1 MSVFPKITAVSAAST
16 TEEEETKKS
25 TGESSGGSAIPVPP
39 SPPVASEDISGTT
52 VKEETRGE
60 QGMTTTLPTEGA
72 LSSPEGASA
81 GDKSALVGRAMYSA
95 INILSDYSI
104 YWLATVIT
112 GTSVGLVVYV
122 VKRKKIPAK
131 NVDLLETWTLKM
143 LSRYATPQQL
153 KSMVALQDYWDEGDL
168 QRVFDRIQAQQS
180 LEEIHSLT
188 PQQTNMVKRFVEVH
202 SRIGQRKNGVINLL
216 AEKGLDKEVITA
228 LVRTYY

>member
-1 MSVFPKITAVSAAST
+1 
-16 TEEEETKKS
+16 
-25 TGESSGGSAIPVPP
+25 
-39 SPPVASEDISGTT
+39 
-52 VKEETRGE
+52 
-60 QGMTTTLPTEGA
+60 
-72 LSSPEGASA
+72 
-81 GDKSALVGRAMYSA
+81 
-95 INILSDYSI
+95 
-104 YWLATVIT
+104 
-112 GTSVGLVVYV
+112 
-122 VKRKKIPAK
+122 
-131 NVDLLETWTLKM
+131 WTLKM